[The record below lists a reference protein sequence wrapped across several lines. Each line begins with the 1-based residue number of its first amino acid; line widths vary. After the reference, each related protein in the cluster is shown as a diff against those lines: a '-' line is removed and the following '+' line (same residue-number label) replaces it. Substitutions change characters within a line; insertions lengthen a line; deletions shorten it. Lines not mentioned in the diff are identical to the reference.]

1 MNLRVDTEL
10 SANENMCNL
19 GYWDFIY
26 FSGKGN
32 DIVIQSTP
40 LPKPGQEK
48 AF

>member
-1 MNLRVDTEL
+1 MDLRVDMEL
-10 SANENMCNL
+10 SANETMCNL
-19 GYWDFIY
+19 GYCDFIY

-40 LPKPGQEK
+40 LPKPEQEK